1 MLGLLP
7 GCWRRPERTPLGADE
22 RAGGSVLGRSD
33 EIDAD
38 RRETSRCQPVCG
50 LGGDRR
56 DRSVERNRRI
66 QRDRG
71 GVVVLELDR
80 GDVAEG
86 AVQPVVVKPRDPFDG
101 RELQLRL

>member
-1 MLGLLP
+1 MLGLLTVLLA
-7 GCWRRPERTPLGADE
+7 RPEGKRGG
-22 RAGGSVLGRSD
+22 RAGGRDLGRSD

-38 RRETSRCQPVCG
+38 RRETPRRRCVCG
-50 LGGDRR
+50 RGGDRR
-56 DRSVERNRRI
+56 DRERNRRI

-86 AVQPVVVKPRDPFDG
+86 AVQPVVV
-101 RELQLRL
+101 